1 MTCPR
6 LYSDI
11 STATC
16 LIVDNLVV
24 QIRLCVFFL
33 NQVITKGKI

>member
-16 LIVDNLVV
+16 LIVDNLIV
-24 QIRLCVFFL
+24 QIIWVFF
-33 NQVITKGKI
+33 NQVITKG